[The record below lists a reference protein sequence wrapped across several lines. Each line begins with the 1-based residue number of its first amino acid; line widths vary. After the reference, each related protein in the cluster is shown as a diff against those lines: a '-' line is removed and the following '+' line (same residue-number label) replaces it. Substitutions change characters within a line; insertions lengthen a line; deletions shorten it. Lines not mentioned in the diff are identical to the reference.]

1 MWILFHT
8 LFFGKRRKIIIN
20 IEIISI
26 IKTWSDMMIYK
37 TKTCALYGIE
47 GHIIDVEIDLSNG
60 LPGFDIVGL
69 PDTAVKES
77 RERVRAAIKNSDFQ
91 FPQKRITVNLAPADI
106 RKEGS
111 IFDLAIA
118 AGLLQASM
126 YIDNADM
133 ESYAFLGELSLD
145 GRVKGIKGILPMCL
159 KLKQEGYKRVI
170 LSYDNADEAA
180 LVKGMEVY
188 PVLSIGE
195 MVDFLCGRKDISQHT
210 VDINMVLANSN
221 AEEYDFADVKGQ
233 DTAKRALE
241 IAAAGS
247 HNVLM
252 LGPPGSGK
260 TMLARRLPSILPEMT
275 FEESL
280 EVTKLYSIAGLLK
293 EKLCLVTKRPFRA
306 PHHTMSAASLIGGGR
321 VPHPGEVSLAHYG
334 VLFLDEMP
342 EFPKSVLEVLRQPLE
357 DECVTI
363 SRVSGT
369 ITYPAKFMLI
379 SSINPCPCGFF
390 GDESGKCNCSPIQIK
405 NYLGRISGPL
415 MDRIDLHIEVPSV
428 HFNEMVGSSRVE
440 SSGSIKKRVDRA
452 RRLQLERYRKDGIFS
467 NSQLKPKHMTL
478 YCGIGKKEKEL
489 LKNAFERYNLSARA
503 YNRILKV
510 SRTIADLEGSDDIKM
525 HHIAEAIQHRSLDM
539 KYSL

>member
-1 MWILFHT
+1 
-8 LFFGKRRKIIIN
+8 
-20 IEIISI
+20 
-26 IKTWSDMMIYK
+26 MIYK
-37 TKTCALYGIE
+37 TKTCTLYGIE
-47 GHIIDVEIDLSNG
+47 GYVIDVEIDLSNG

-69 PDTAVKES
+69 PDAAVKES
-77 RERVRAAIKNSDFQ
+77 RERVRAAIKNSEYQ

-118 AGLLQASM
+118 AGILQAGM
-126 YIDNADM
+126 YIENTEMDDC
-133 ESYAFLGELSLD
+133 AFLGELSLD

-159 KLKQEGYKRVI
+159 KLKSEGYKKIV
-170 LSYDNADEAA
+170 LSPDNADEAA
-180 LVKGMEVY
+180 LVKDMEVY
-188 PVLSIGE
+188 PVENIKD
-195 MVDFLCGRKDISQHT
+195 MVDFLCGRKQISTHK
-210 VDINMVLANSN
+210 VDINSILASS
-221 AEEYDFADVKGQ
+221 AVEEYDFADVKGQ

-241 IAAAGS
+241 IAAAGA
-247 HNVLM
+247 HNVIM

-260 TMLARRLPSILPEMT
+260 TMLARRLPSILPDMT

-293 EKLCLVTKRPFRA
+293 EKLCLVTRRPFRS
-306 PHHTMSAASLIGGGR
+306 PHHTMSSASLIGGGK

-342 EFPKSVLEVLRQPLE
+342 EFPKNVLEVLRQPLE

-363 SRVSGT
+363 SRVNGT

-379 SSINPCPCGFF
+379 SSINPCPCGFY
-390 GDESGKCNCSPIQIK
+390 GDESGKCTCTPIQIK
-405 NYLGRISGPL
+405 NYLGKISGPL

-428 HFNEMVGSSRVE
+428 NFSEMSANTSAE
-440 SSGSIKKRVDRA
+440 SSEVIKKRINKA
-452 RRLQLERYRKDGIFS
+452 RKLQLERYKNEGIYS
-467 NSQLKPKHMTL
+467 NSQLKPKHMPI
-478 YCGIGKKEKEL
+478 YCSIGKKEKEL
-489 LKNAFERYNLSARA
+489 LKNAFDRYNLSARA

-510 SRTIADLEGSDDIKM
+510 SRTIADLEGSDAINMD
-525 HHIAEAIQHRSLDM
+525 HIAEAIQHRSLDR

>member
-1 MWILFHT
+1 
-8 LFFGKRRKIIIN
+8 
-20 IEIISI
+20 
-26 IKTWSDMMIYK
+26 MIYK

-47 GHIIDVEIDLSNG
+47 GYIIDVEIDLSNG

-69 PDTAVKES
+69 PDAAVKES
-77 RERVRAAIKNSDFQ
+77 RERVRAAIKNSDFN

-106 RKEGS
+106 KKEGS

-118 AGLLQASM
+118 AGLLKASM

-133 ESYAFLGELSLD
+133 ESFAFLGELSLD
-145 GRVKGIKGILPMCL
+145 GRVKGIRGVLPMCL
-159 KLKQEGYKRVI
+159 KLKKEGFKKVI
-170 LSYDNADEAA
+170 LSADNADEAA
-180 LVKGMEVY
+180 LVKGIEVY
-188 PVLSIGE
+188 PVPDIAD
-195 MVDFLCGRKDISQHT
+195 MVDFLCGRKNIPPHT
-210 VDINMVLANSN
+210 VDINTIMTDSHL
-221 AEEYDFADVKGQ
+221 ETYDFAEVKGQ

-247 HNVLM
+247 HNVIM

-293 EKLCLVTKRPFRA
+293 EKLFLVTKRPFRA

-342 EFPKSVLEVLRQPLE
+342 EFQKNVLEVLRQPLE
-357 DECVTI
+357 DGCVTI
-363 SRVSGT
+363 SRVNGS

-379 SSINPCPCGFF
+379 GSINPCPCGYY
-390 GDESGKCNCSPIQIK
+390 GDESGKCTCTPLQIK

-415 MDRIDLHIEVPSV
+415 MDRIDLHIEVPAV
-428 HFNEMVGSSRVE
+428 NFNDMVGSTKTE
-440 SSGSIKKRVDRA
+440 SSESIKKRIDKA
-452 RRLQLERYRKDGIFS
+452 RKLQLERYKNEGIFS
-467 NSQLKPKHMTL
+467 NSQLKPRHMPI
-478 YCGIGKKEKEL
+478 YCSIGKKEKEL
-489 LKNAFERYNLSARA
+489 LRNAFERYNLSARA

-510 SRTIADLEGSDDIKM
+510 SRTIADLEGSESIRTD
-525 HHIAEAIQHRSLDM
+525 HIAEAIQHRSLDR